1 MARATGWPP
10 MGDESSRP
18 AGWSRFA
25 TVRSRLTL
33 LATALVL
40 VMLVVSSMGLVGAQR
55 SLLIRG
61 IDEALRQRSDNL
73 QPEIERGMLG
83 AVLPGEGDHED
94 SFLQLVDDRGD
105 VVAATANVQ
114 GMAAAWDQ
122 VAARA
127 EPSFRTV
134 SHLALS
140 DHPFRVLARRVE
152 SGPGARTLVAGK
164 NLDDVDESVR
174 ILTTSLTLAI
184 PAVVTLLG
192 FLVWWLTGRV
202 LRPVESI
209 RSEVASIQGT
219 ELHRRVP
226 VPGSYDE
233 ISRLARTMNEM
244 LDRLEHAIDQQR
256 RFVADAS
263 HELRSPLTRIRSDL
277 EVGIAYPHT
286 RDPDSTYRSLLA
298 DMISLQGLVDDL
310 LFRARSE
317 SGSISRSS
325 EPIDLDDLVL
335 EEARRLRERGRVQV
349 DVRAVSAARVLGDA
363 EQLARAIRNLTSNA
377 ERHATRTVTLELRE
391 NAEHS
396 LLVVADD
403 GPGIP
408 AQHHATVFKPFT
420 RLDEARSRDAGG
432 SGLGLAIVHDIV
444 EHHRGAV
451 TIASSDG
458 EGARFVVTLP
468 RAD

>member
-1 MARATGWPP
+1 
-10 MGDESSRP
+10 
-18 AGWSRFA
+18 
-25 TVRSRLTL
+25 
-33 LATALVL
+33 
-40 VMLVVSSMGLVGAQR
+40 
-55 SLLIRG
+55 
-61 IDEALRQRSDNL
+61 
-73 QPEIERGMLG
+73 
-83 AVLPGEGDHED
+83 
-94 SFLQLVDDRGD
+94 
-105 VVAATANVQ
+105 VVAASANVQ
-114 GMAAAWDQ
+114 GMAAAWDP

-152 SGPGARTLVAGK
+152 SGPGVRTLVAGK

-244 LDRLEHAIDQQR
+244 LDRVEHAIDQQR

-277 EVGIAYPHT
+277 EVGIAHPHT

-298 DMISLQGLVDDL
+298 DTISLQGLVDDL

-317 SGSISRSS
+317 SGSISRPSA
-325 EPIDLDDLVL
+325 PIDLDDLVL
-335 EEARRLRERGRVQV
+335 EEARRLRGRGRVQV

-363 EQLARAIRNLTSNA
+363 EQLTRAIRNLTSNA
-377 ERHATRTVTLELRE
+377 ERHAARTVTLELRE

-408 AQHHATVFKPFT
+408 VQHHATVFKPFT

>member
-1 MARATGWPP
+1 
-10 MGDESSRP
+10 
-18 AGWSRFA
+18 
-25 TVRSRLTL
+25 
-33 LATALVL
+33 
-40 VMLVVSSMGLVGAQR
+40 
-55 SLLIRG
+55 
-61 IDEALRQRSDNL
+61 
-73 QPEIERGMLG
+73 MLG

-114 GMAAAWDQ
+114 GMAAAWDPVAAR

-152 SGPGARTLVAGK
+152 SGPGVRTLVAGK

-244 LDRLEHAIDQQR
+244 LDRVEHAIDQQR

-286 RDPDSTYRSLLA
+286 HDPDSTYRSLLA
-298 DMISLQGLVDDL
+298 DTISLQGLVDDL

-317 SGSISRSS
+317 SGSISRPSA
-325 EPIDLDDLVL
+325 PIDLDDLVL

-349 DVRAVSAARVLGDA
+349 DVRAVSAARVFGDA

-444 EHHRGAV
+444 EHHRGTV

>member
-1 MARATGWPP
+1 MGRATGWPP
-10 MGDESSRP
+10 MSDESSRP

-40 VMLVVSSMGLVGAQR
+40 VMLVVSSAGLVGAQR

-61 IDEALRQRSDNL
+61 IDEALGQRSDNL
-73 QPEIERGMLG
+73 QPGNRAGHVRRGPAERGRPRGFVPPARRRPGRRGRGQRQRPGHGRGLG
-83 AVLPGEGDHED
+83 PGCG
-94 SFLQLVDDRGD
+94 
-105 VVAATANVQ
+105 
-114 GMAAAWDQ
+114 
-122 VAARA
+122 ARA
-127 EPSFRTV
+127 EPSF
-134 SHLALS
+134 
-140 DHPFRVLARRVE
+140 
-152 SGPGARTLVAGK
+152 GPSPTSPSATTRFGCWYGGSSRAPARTLVAGK

-184 PAVVTLLG
+184 PVVVTVLG

-244 LDRLEHAIDQQR
+244 LDRVEHAIDQQR

-298 DMISLQGLVDDL
+298 DTIGLQGSGRRPALPRPVGVR
-310 LFRARSE
+310 FRSAGQPRP
-317 SGSISRSS
+317 SISTTWSSKRRSGYVS
-325 EPIDLDDLVL
+325 GAAYRSTPALS
-335 EEARRLRERGRVQV
+335 RRPAPSATPNTWPGRSGT
-349 DVRAVSAARVLGDA
+349 RP
-363 EQLARAIRNLTSNA
+363 
-377 ERHATRTVTLELRE
+377 ATPNVTRP
-391 NAEHS
+391 
-396 LLVVADD
+396 
-403 GPGIP
+403 GP
-408 AQHHATVFKPFT
+408 
-420 RLDEARSRDAGG
+420 
-432 SGLGLAIVHDIV
+432 
-444 EHHRGAV
+444 
-451 TIASSDG
+451 
-458 EGARFVVTLP
+458 
-468 RAD
+468 